1 MTEAEIDSL
10 DHIVN
15 DEMDYWDFY
24 LSDEGE
30 SFRQGFLVE
39 IFNLSFIRTT
49 CSGAP
54 SATRSG
60 RHREYAS
67 NDLYLNLACPDT
79 LVQFFHLMYIP
90 PILMVILQGLVTSL
104 NNQIGREIQ
113 IHAPSTRIRR
123 RGALSRLLA
132 LTGRTLPWICSSHEI
147 LRKRRPRQ
155 QRMLAK
161 SLTVPNKRSPIIK
174 RHSTIHSTP
183 RFLTAH
189 LTRLWIKTKR
199 SRFLEWKT

>member
-30 SFRQGFLVE
+30 SFKQGFLVT
-39 IFNLSFIRTT
+39 ILNLYFIRITH
-49 CSGAP
+49 SGAP

-67 NDLYLNLACPDT
+67 NDLYSIPARPDT
-79 LVQFFHLMYIP
+79 LVQFFHLTYTP

-104 NNQIGREIQ
+104 NNQIGRETQ

-132 LTGRTLPWICSSHEI
+132 STGRTSPWICSSHGTP
-147 LRKRRPRQ
+147 RKRRPRQ
-155 QRMLAK
+155 QRMPAK
-161 SLTVPNKRSPIIK
+161 SLTVPNKRSPITK
-174 RHSTIHSTP
+174 RPSTIHSTP
-183 RFLTAH
+183 PSLTAC

-199 SRFLEWKT
+199 SRFPE